1 MLLESALCLTLSS
14 FNLTK
19 DEIISRVEIV
29 ESERFKTP
37 ISDAEIERLFRLLLN
52 EVGDGLDNR

>member
-1 MLLESALCLTLSS
+1 MLLESALCMALSS

-37 ISDAEIERLFRLLLN
+37 ISDPEIERLFRLLLN
-52 EVGDGLDNR
+52 EFENGLDNR